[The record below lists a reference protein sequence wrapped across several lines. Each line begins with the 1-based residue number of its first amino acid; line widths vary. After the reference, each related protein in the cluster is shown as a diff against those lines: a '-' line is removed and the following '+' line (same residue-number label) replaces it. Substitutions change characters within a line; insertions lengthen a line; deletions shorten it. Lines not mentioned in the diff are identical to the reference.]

1 MTQKD
6 LNRKTILTALEYLNQ
21 LCLENEIMLEISI
34 YGGTAMMLAY
44 DSRNATRDID
54 AIFHPIEEGQRLITQ
69 VAKDLDLHDQWM
81 NNDVKVFI
89 ADREIKRQLPQ
100 FDSWSHLKIT
110 VPVSAYLLA
119 MKSIACR
126 DALPGFAGDQEDLK
140 FLIKKM
146 NVRSVTEIQE
156 TIDKYFEAEVL
167 GADNVR
173 VLTKLIQ
180 EIHG

>member
-1 MTQKD
+1 MSKKI
-6 LNRKTILTALEYLNQ
+6 LNRKTILAALEHLNQ
-21 LCLENEIMLEISI
+21 LCLENKTMLEISI

-54 AIFHPIEEGQRLITQ
+54 AIFYPVEEGQRLIAQ

-81 NNDVKVFI
+81 NNDVKIFV
-89 ADREIKRQLPQ
+89 ADREIKRKLPQ
-100 FDSWSHLKIT
+100 FNNWSHLKIS

-119 MKSIACR
+119 MKAIACR
-126 DALPGFAGDQEDLK
+126 DALPGFAGDQEDLQ

-146 NVRSVTEIQE
+146 NVRSVAEIQE
-156 TIDKYFEAEVL
+156 VIDKYFEDEVL
-167 GADNVR
+167 GTSNIR

>member
-1 MTQKD
+1 MPEKT
-6 LNRKTILTALEYLNQ
+6 LNRKTILAALEYLNQ
-21 LCLENEIMLEISI
+21 LCLKNEIMLEISI

-54 AIFHPIEEGQRLITQ
+54 AIFQPVEEGQRLIAK

-81 NNDVKVFI
+81 NNDVKVFV

-100 FDSWSHLKIT
+100 FNGWSHLKIS

-119 MKSIACR
+119 MKAIACR
-126 DALPGFAGDQEDLK
+126 DALPGFSGDQGDLK
-140 FLIKKM
+140 VLIKKM
-146 NVRSVTEIQE
+146 NIRSVAEIQE
-156 TIDKYFEAEVL
+156 TIDKYFEDEVL
-167 GADNVR
+167 GAHNIR